1 VDQISKQESEQLS
14 LAEAT
19 THLLE
24 ECRMI
29 TPGVQALLGFQFI
42 AVFSNGFTTELS
54 HPEQRAHLAALAL
67 IAIATASVMAP
78 AAYHRQTSPRQAT
91 ERFLFIGGR
100 LLLVAMITLMLGVGI
115 DFYLVA
121 HVILG
126 NTTLSGLVAAAVVLV
141 FVSLCSFSPR
151 VARRN

>member
-1 VDQISKQESEQLS
+1 MIERDSEQLS

-42 AVFSNGFTTELS
+42 AVFSNGFGTELS
-54 HPEQRAHLAALAL
+54 QSEQRAHLLALAL
-67 IAIATASVMAP
+67 VAIATVFVMAP
-78 AAYHRQTSPRQAT
+78 AAYHRQTGPRKAT
-91 ERFLFIGGR
+91 ERFLLIGGR
-100 LLLVAMITLMLGVGI
+100 LLLVAMITLTIGIGI

-126 NTTLSGLVAAAVVLV
+126 NTMVSALVAAGVVLV
-141 FVSLCSFSPR
+141 FGILWFVFPR